1 MALEIKKVRYSSRY
15 GYSVEW
21 HEPASIR
28 ISGIEALLLK
38 ILTGARNLEPFKTRG
53 FYFCDLE
60 PRSVPVPVRKRGVM
74 VLPRNPYQPR

>member
-28 ISGIEALLLK
+28 ISGKEALLLK
-38 ILTGARNLEPFKTRG
+38 ILTGALI
-53 FYFCDLE
+53 
-60 PRSVPVPVRKRGVM
+60 
-74 VLPRNPYQPR
+74 